1 MENMIINHLAV
12 WVAAVSAFMIGG
24 LWYSP
29 ALFNK
34 AWMKANKFTEEDV
47 AGGNPAIIFGVSFVM
62 SLIIAYNLAFFLG
75 TPDTTW
81 SWGLTAGLLAGAG
94 WVVPSMVIVSLFER
108 RPLSYMLIN
117 GGYIV
122 VLFAVNGLIIGAWR

>member
-29 ALFNK
+29 VLFNK
-34 AWMKANKFTEEDV
+34 QWMKANRFSEADV
-47 AGGNPAIIFGVSFVM
+47 AGGNPGVIFGISFVM

-75 TPDTTW
+75 DANTNW

-108 RPLSYMLIN
+108 RPFSYMLVN

-122 VLFAVNGLIIGAWR
+122 ILFAVNGLIIGAWR